1 MVKKLS
7 YAPKSIEFQ
16 KTVEADSTIKKDI
29 APDMSEVIDVQPEL
43 IELEEEQQETPA
55 QQSTAKETKKPSV
68 KDIDF
73 DTIDIA
79 EEDLP
84 FGKQ

>member
-1 MVKKLS
+1 
-7 YAPKSIEFQ
+7 
-16 KTVEADSTIKKDI
+16 
-29 APDMSEVIDVQPEL
+29 MSEVIDVQPEL
-43 IELEEEQQETPA
+43 IELQEEQQEAPVE
-55 QQSTAKETKKPSV
+55 QSTTKETKKPSA

-73 DTIDIA
+73 ETLDIA